1 MKSEAPA
8 HPPPQERPKMYNHH
22 CVHCGAPYLECPHLD
37 DRGHCA
43 RQGRKLNSDGQ
54 WEYEGA
60 LIRDVGDAA

>member
-1 MKSEAPA
+1 
-8 HPPPQERPKMYNHH
+8 MYNHH